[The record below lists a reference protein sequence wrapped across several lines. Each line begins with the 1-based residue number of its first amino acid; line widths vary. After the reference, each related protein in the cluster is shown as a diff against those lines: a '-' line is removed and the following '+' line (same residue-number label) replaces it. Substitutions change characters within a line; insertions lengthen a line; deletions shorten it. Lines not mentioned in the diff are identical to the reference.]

1 VDLSC
6 VIVDDNAEFLEAARS
21 LLEREGVKV
30 VGVAATCADALRRV
44 AELRP
49 QVVLVDVDLGG
60 ESGFDVTRGIAKA
73 IGTTVILIST
83 HAEDDFAELRPR
95 VVLVDI
101 DLGGESGFDVARQI
115 AKAAGA
121 TVILISTHAEDDLAE
136 LIAESPAVGFISKS
150 ELSAYAIQGLVG
162 RESDD
167 GASAPP
173 GM

>member
-1 VDLSC
+1 MPPLARKIPASCNAQHSSWCDPARVDLSC

-83 HAEDDFAELRPR
+83 HAEDD
-95 VVLVDI
+95 
-101 DLGGESGFDVARQI
+101 
-115 AKAAGA
+115 
-121 TVILISTHAEDDLAE
+121 LAE